1 MLAQFI
7 INSCHQLFL
16 QDVGKGNDNLQSS
29 LIQ

>member
-16 QDVGKGNDNLQSS
+16 QAAGKGNEDLQSS
-29 LIQ
+29 LI